1 MQNKLI
7 CFNIILNLCNC
18 LRHNMLGDFSGSV
31 TWLFT
36 CNMAYLFCL
45 YICNF
50 LIFSVL
56 CVNGM
61 S

>member
-18 LRHNMLGDFSGSV
+18 LRHNMLGDFFCSV

-36 CNMAYLFCL
+36 WNMAYLFCS

-56 CVNGM
+56 CM
-61 S
+61 ICTD

>member
-31 TWLFT
+31 TLLFT
-36 CNMAYLFCL
+36 CNMAYLFYS